1 MNKRNILLIVILLAN
16 LLFISGAVHAQA
28 SASGTVVA
36 WGWNAYGQSSVPSD
50 LSGVTAI
57 DGGYYHSL
65 ALKSDGT
72 VVAWGLNNWGQISVP
87 SDLSG
92 VTAIAAG
99 YQHSLA
105 LKADGTVV
113 AWGWNYYGQSSVPAG
128 LSGVIAIA
136 AGQAHSLALKGDG
149 TVVAWGYNE
158 FGQTAVPAGLSGV
171 TAIAAGHHSLALK
184 GDGTVVAWGL
194 NNFGQSSVPSDLSG
208 VTSIA
213 ASTYHSLTLKGD
225 GTVVA
230 WGLNNFGQSSV
241 PGDLNGV
248 TAIAAGYQHSLAL
261 KGDGT
266 IIAWGDDA
274 YGQSSVPAD
283 LSGVTAI
290 AAGDYHSLAVISSP
304 APDLAITQVADH
316 ATVSTGDPVGFTVTI
331 TNNGNGTA
339 NNVTLTDTLPIYPE
353 LSWSVSGTDAA
364 SCTIT
369 EAIVSCNFGDMPP
382 GEVKTIRLTSPTQ
395 YISGTGFCP
404 IIISVAD
411 VMATNQP
418 EERSASA
425 NTTVLCPYVYISVW
439 SDTPDVTAGDPISFT
454 ISVGNTGDGIAKD
467 VEVVTG
473 LPNKPGLS
481 WSITNVTPASAAG
494 NCNIDT
500 TETYTEILCFFDQMA
515 PLEEILITV
524 TSPTTLDSCGEL
536 RSAGSVKFSNGLDH
550 KSKVAT
556 IVVNCPASPSPP
568 LVTTQ
573 PQSQAVYVGDTVGFS
588 TAASGDPAP
597 GLQWQVSTDSGTSW
611 TDIAEATASPLTFTA
626 ALDQN
631 GNQYRAVF
639 TNSAGSA
646 TSDAAALSV
655 SKKSATVTLTDL
667 YQPYDGQPK
676 PVTVTTDP
684 VGLSVVVTYN
694 GLPTAPTAA
703 GSYPVVATINDA
715 TYQGSLSGTLTIQK
729 RVAYVTPY
737 DAYKLYGTQD
747 PVLMGFLVNFIEADG
762 VTATYSRTPGE
773 AVGSYTILGA
783 LNPNEKLVNYNITY
797 HTRTLTINPR
807 PVTVTADAKTKVA
820 GEFDPSLTYNIT
832 SGSLAFSDAFNGAL
846 IRDPGEEAGVY
857 AIRQG
862 TLALDSNY
870 TLTYVGANLTIL
882 PASVN
887 TASIANPGGP
897 YLGAINTAIS
907 FDGSLS
913 SDADGDPLTYTWS
926 FGDGGTAASAM
937 PNHTYTAAGIYD
949 TCLTVNDGTEDS
961 EMVCTIAVVYDPSAG
976 FVSGSGWIDSPA
988 GAYLLDPSLA
998 GRARFGF
1005 VSKYQKGATVPT
1017 GHTEFRFDAGRF
1029 NFHSETYE
1037 WLVVNTGGTN
1047 AQFKGSG
1054 LVNGALDP
1062 NGNAYMFMLWAT
1074 DGATSGGPDTFRIR
1088 IWWEDAAGEHDVYD
1102 NGVDQA
1108 ISGGSIVVHT
1118 KK

>member
-1 MNKRNILLIVILLAN
+1 MNTKSNPRQLAREAWLILITCLFNISTLCASVPPVSAAT
-16 LLFISGAVHAQA
+16 FHPAV
-28 SASGTVVA
+28 ASGPVSQFVYDNFNDNFTDPALWSIEIKDSGPIASETNQRLEITLTADSIGDDFAAWYLSACQLRGDYDIQVDYEVLTWPYANGVRIGLADDHVNMQRVSPGRQPYDYPEGEIYLTTFDTADHVV
-36 WGWNAYGQSSVPSD
+36 GITSTSD
-50 LSGVTAI
+50 LSGKLKLVREGNTLSS
-57 DGGYYHSL
+57 YYFT
-65 ALKSDGT
+65 DN
-72 VVAWGLNNWGQISVP
+72 AWTLDASYTDPAYSQETYFYIGSF
-87 SDLSG
+87 SG
-92 VTAIAAG
+92 NPAFAEQEVKIAFDN
-99 YQHSLA
+99 L
-105 LKADGTVV
+105 
-113 AWGWNYYGQSSVPAG
+113 
-128 LSGVIAIA
+128 
-136 AGQAHSLALKGDG
+136 
-149 TVVAWGYNE
+149 
-158 FGQTAVPAGLSGV
+158 
-171 TAIAAGHHSLALK
+171 
-184 GDGTVVAWGL
+184 
-194 NNFGQSSVPSDLSG
+194 
-208 VTSIA
+208 
-213 ASTYHSLTLKGD
+213 
-225 GTVVA
+225 
-230 WGLNNFGQSSV
+230 
-241 PGDLNGV
+241 
-248 TAIAAGYQHSLAL
+248 
-261 KGDGT
+261 
-266 IIAWGDDA
+266 IINTGEL
-274 YGQSSVPAD
+274 VCP
-283 LSGVTAI
+283 TT
-290 AAGDYHSLAVISSP
+290 P
-304 APDLAITQVADH
+304 EPDLAITQVADH

-331 TNNGNGTA
+331 TNNGNGSA

-467 VEVVTG
+467 VEAATG

-515 PLEEILITV
+515 PLEEILITI

-536 RSAGSVKFSNGLDH
+536 RSAGYVMFSNGLDH
-550 KSKVAT
+550 KSKQAT

-611 TDIAEATASPLTFTA
+611 TDIAEATTSPLTFTA

-639 TNSAGSA
+639 TNSAGIA
-646 TSDAAALSV
+646 TSDAAVLSV
-655 SKKSATVTLTDL
+655 SKKPATVALADLT
-667 YQPYDGQPK
+667 QTYDGQPK

-797 HTRTLTINPR
+797 HKRTLTINPR

-820 GEFDPSLTYNIT
+820 GESDPSLTYNIT

-887 TASIANPGGP
+887 TAPIANPGGP

-1017 GHTEFRFDAGRF
+1017 GHTEFRIDAGRF

-1062 NGNAYMFMLWAT
+1062 NGNAYKFMLWAT

-1088 IWWEDAAGEHDVYD
+1088 IWWDDAAGEHDVYD
-1102 NGVDQA
+1102 NCIDQA
-1108 ISGGSIVVHT
+1108 IGGGSIVVHT